1 MADITTDDQVD
12 RFLQEMEAELQAEHV
27 TMLDAPFLAAV
38 EAGSVTREQI
48 RTWAEQFY
56 AATRDGRLTI
66 GNFYAN
72 APDDPELRR
81 ELAENLYEE
90 ETGRISGVGKCHM
103 DVFHSLLA
111 AFGISQ
117 EEALALEPPYGR
129 TAGGMGRKIEPEDYY
144 IELAAYGYSVE
155 VPNQAFCVRI
165 HDALKK
171 NYGFTDD
178 DLRWFSMHAEL
189 DADHGDEFRKHA
201 RKVAD
206 QPGGLEKLKD
216 QTRGLSE
223 AVKLVWNGFGAWE
236 SAQ

>member
-1 MADITTDDQVD
+1 MDTMTDEQVD
-12 RFLQEMEAELQAEHV
+12 RFLEKMEAELREDGI
-27 TMLDAPFLAAV
+27 TMLDAPFLAAA
-38 EAGSVTREQI
+38 EAGTLTREQI
-48 RTWAEQFY
+48 REWATQFY

-111 AFGISQ
+111 AFGMSHD
-117 EEALALEPPYGR
+117 EALALEPPFGPR
-129 TAGGMGRKIEPEDYY
+129 AGGMGRTIPPEDYY
-144 IELAAYGYSVE
+144 IELSAYGYSVE
-155 VPNQAFCVRI
+155 VPNQSFCVRI
-165 HDALKK
+165 KDALQS

-178 DLRWFSMHAEL
+178 QLRWFSMHAEL

-201 RKVAD
+201 RKVAA
-206 QPGGLEKLKD
+206 QPGGLERLHE
-216 QTRGLSE
+216 QTRSLSE
-223 AVKLVWNGFGAWE
+223 AVKSVWNGFGTWE
-236 SAQ
+236 RV